1 MKKSL
6 LIISLL
12 AVASAAMAQTA
23 PVPGPS
29 IKPGQVVGVKPGAAG
44 VPGRPDPA
52 EMAKRQLE
60 RFDLNKDGKVTL
72 KEFLAPA
79 NESFK
84 KIDLNNDGAVTAE
97 ELAES
102 HKRQMQEFEKM
113 RAAHGGPGRPMP
125 GARPGSMPVA
135 PGTPSAPVAPAK

>member
-23 PVPGPS
+23 PAP
-29 IKPGQVVGVKPGAAG
+29 GVKPGPVG
-44 VPGRPDPA
+44 VPARPDPA

-60 RFDLNKDGKVTL
+60 RFDLNKDGKVSL
-72 KEFLAPA
+72 KEFLTPA
-79 NESFK
+79 TESFK
-84 KIDLNNDGAVTAE
+84 KIDLNNDGFVTAE

-113 RAAHGGPGRPMP
+113 RAAHGGPAGPGGPGRPMP
-125 GARPGSMPVA
+125 VVRPGMPGA
-135 PGTPSAPVAPAK
+135 PAAPAK

>member
-23 PVPGPS
+23 PA
-29 IKPGQVVGVKPGAAG
+29 PGAKAGPAG
-44 VPGRPDPA
+44 VPARPDPA

-60 RFDLNKDGKVTL
+60 RFDINKDGKVSL

-79 NESFK
+79 SESFA
-84 KIDLNNDGAVTAE
+84 KIDLNHDGFVTAE

-102 HKRQMQEFEKM
+102 HKRQMEEFEKM
-113 RAAHGGPGRPMP
+113 RAAHGGPAGAGGPGHPMP
-125 GARPGSMPVA
+125 GARPGPQ
-135 PGTPSAPVAPAK
+135 PVAPAKK

>member
-23 PVPGPS
+23 PAP
-29 IKPGQVVGVKPGAAG
+29 GVKPGPAG
-44 VPGRPDPA
+44 VPARPDPT

-60 RFDLNKDGKVTL
+60 RFDLNKDGKVSL

-79 NESFK
+79 TESFA
-84 KIDLNNDGAVTAE
+84 KIDLNHDGFVTAE

-102 HKRQMQEFEKM
+102 HKRQMEEFEKM
-113 RAAHGGPGRPMP
+113 RAAHGGPGHPMP
-125 GARPGSMPVA
+125 GARPGPQ
-135 PGTPSAPVAPAK
+135 PVAPAKK